1 MDNRIS
7 RVTRKSI
14 QSVNA
19 QSNIS
24 SQAGVALISVLLVV
38 ALLVTIISYAFE
50 SQLLTVKRVTNQA
63 MFEQSYQ
70 LAIGGEQWAASLLMA
85 DLEDPVTAVVDHK
98 GEAWN
103 NAQEKIKVDVGQ
115 IDVQVEDLSGKLN
128 LNSLYFD
135 KAKFKKQQAATVA
148 AGSATGSPGTGAKSK
163 KAAYPVE
170 FTSAVWMLVNLYTVL
185 EIDTRLV
192 GNLVDWMDA
201 DDSNVPLKDL
211 NDPQKRALYEG
222 GAEDFHYTSLE
233 KPYRAANQQLKSLGE
248 LRFVKGYSK
257 AIIKKIQPYVVVL
270 PTSDLKINLNTT
282 SKELLMSMAN
292 LVGQEP
298 INIEDV
304 LEEQKN
310 PNGIPSIDIVANGAK
325 DSGWM
330 PNVGKI
336 IDVKS
341 AFFKVTTKASFDELS
356 YSMVSTL
363 NRSFKFGS
371 NGKPE
376 QPVVVLRERKI
387 L

>member
-163 KAAYPVE
+163 KAAYPV
-170 FTSAVWMLVNLYTVL
+170 
-185 EIDTRLV
+185 
-192 GNLVDWMDA
+192 
-201 DDSNVPLKDL
+201 
-211 NDPQKRALYEG
+211 
-222 GAEDFHYTSLE
+222 
-233 KPYRAANQQLKSLGE
+233 
-248 LRFVKGYSK
+248 
-257 AIIKKIQPYVVVL
+257 
-270 PTSDLKINLNTT
+270 
-282 SKELLMSMAN
+282 
-292 LVGQEP
+292 
-298 INIEDV
+298 DV
-304 LEEQKN
+304 SQ
-310 PNGIPSIDIVANGAK
+310 SIYC
-325 DSGWM
+325 S
-330 PNVGKI
+330 
-336 IDVKS
+336 
-341 AFFKVTTKASFDELS
+341 
-356 YSMVSTL
+356 
-363 NRSFKFGS
+363 
-371 NGKPE
+371 
-376 QPVVVLRERKI
+376 
-387 L
+387 

>member
-1 MDNRIS
+1 
-7 RVTRKSI
+7 
-14 QSVNA
+14 
-19 QSNIS
+19 
-24 SQAGVALISVLLVV
+24 
-38 ALLVTIISYAFE
+38 
-50 SQLLTVKRVTNQA
+50 
-63 MFEQSYQ
+63 
-70 LAIGGEQWAASLLMA
+70 
-85 DLEDPVTAVVDHK
+85 
-98 GEAWN
+98 
-103 NAQEKIKVDVGQ
+103 
-115 IDVQVEDLSGKLN
+115 
-128 LNSLYFD
+128 
-135 KAKFKKQQAATVA
+135 
-148 AGSATGSPGTGAKSK
+148 
-163 KAAYPVE
+163 
-170 FTSAVWMLVNLYTVL
+170 MLVNLYTVL

-330 PNVGKI
+330 P
-336 IDVKS
+336 
-341 AFFKVTTKASFDELS
+341 
-356 YSMVSTL
+356 
-363 NRSFKFGS
+363 FKFGS